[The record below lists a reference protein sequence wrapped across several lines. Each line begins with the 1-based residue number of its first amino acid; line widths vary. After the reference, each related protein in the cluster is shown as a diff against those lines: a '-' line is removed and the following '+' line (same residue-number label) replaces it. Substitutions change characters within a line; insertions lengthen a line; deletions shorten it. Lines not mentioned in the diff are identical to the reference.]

1 MTMMPTLK
9 ILKRKTDLFQTIS
22 SRLRLALSF
31 TASKVHEVQFALMW
45 WWLCDDD
52 GGGVGDSEDNVMM
65 MVVAMVM
72 VVMMMMVVM
81 VMVIM
86 PMSLIAFYMHK
97 F

>member
-52 GGGVGDSEDNVMM
+52 GAGVGDSEDDVMM
-65 MVVAMVM
+65 MMV
-72 VVMMMMVVM
+72 MMVVM

-86 PMSLIAFYMHK
+86 PMFSMVFYMYK
-97 F
+97 LEFP